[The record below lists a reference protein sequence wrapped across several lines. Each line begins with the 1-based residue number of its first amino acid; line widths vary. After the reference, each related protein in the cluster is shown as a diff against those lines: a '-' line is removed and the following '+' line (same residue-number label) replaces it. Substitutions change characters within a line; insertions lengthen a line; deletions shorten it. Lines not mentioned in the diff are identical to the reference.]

1 MPISALRPVVAPT
14 LALTLL
20 LGVPIVGVLM
30 SVSPAV
36 AGVGIAIGP
45 APIHPDT
52 TVTISGSKDA
62 DSTVTVAIR
71 PPGNGWTTVDGSCSG
86 LGVGSVSWSCHVPA
100 GGGWSHGDHVVTATQ
115 SGGAANAVASGRFV
129 VVPPAVQGPHPVPV
143 PPLPTPTPTPTQT
156 QTPTPTPTP
165 TPTHTPPAVVPP
177 HPVPSGKPTAKP
189 SGPPVELTTLA
200 LPPTTDPAPAPSPEV
215 LTKSHP
221 LTSPPPSRNDPST
234 PSYLSTALPT
244 IADLL
249 GAPASFAA
257 AGGFGAIILLL
268 IAIPA
273 HFLDD
278 TVEANAHRIAGWF
291 SRLAPVAERWR
302 RLRSRLPHI
311 PFSGPMIIVLA
322 SVAFGFADPQFGFDL
337 VSLRT
342 TLALAIGLLLVMEVP
357 NLATSTLLRRR
368 WAARAR
374 VVVQPGALVLSLAG
388 VVASRIFG
396 FHPGLLIGLV
406 MGLELA
412 SNVRA
417 EHRKRAVALRMG
429 ITAGIATGAWLL
441 YSLLS
446 GSGPEPHD
454 FAGLLT
460 RETLVAATDEG
471 LTGLVVALIPVT
483 FMEGKKLFDGSKWLW
498 AAIAVPVGFLFAM
511 LVLPRAFNEEGPD
524 TSFWAWIAVLITFS
538 ALALAVWLGFR
549 LTARGTDAVEEPESE
564 EVPEPAAR

>member
-1 MPISALRPVVAPT
+1 MPVSRFRPVVAPA

-20 LGVPIVGVLM
+20 LGVPAVGILM
-30 SVSPAV
+30 SASPAV
-36 AGVGIAIGP
+36 AGIAIAIGP
-45 APIHPDT
+45 SPIHPDT
-52 TVTISGSKDA
+52 TVTIAGTKDA

-71 PPGNGWTTVDGSCSG
+71 PPGNSWTTVDGSCSG
-86 LGVGSVSWSCHVPA
+86 LGAGSVACACHVPA
-100 GGGWSHGDHVVTATQ
+100 GGGWAHGDHQVTATQ
-115 SGGAANAVASGRFV
+115 SGGAASAMASGRFV

-143 PPLPTPTPTPTQT
+143 PPLPTPTPMPTHT
-156 QTPTPTPTP
+156 QTPTPTP

-200 LPPTTDPAPAPSPEV
+200 LPETPDTGPDPAPPV
-215 LTKSHP
+215 VKKHHP
-221 LTSPPPSRNDPST
+221 TLSPPPSRNDPSGT
-234 PSYLSTALPT
+234 SYLTNALPT

-302 RLRSRLPHI
+302 RFRSRLPHI

-337 VSLRT
+337 ISLRT

-368 WAARAR
+368 WSARAR
-374 VVVQPGALVLSLAG
+374 VVVQPGALILSLAG

-412 SNVRA
+412 SDARA

-446 GSGPEPHD
+446 ASGPEPHD

-483 FMEGKKLFDGSKWLW
+483 FMDGKKLFDGSKWLW

-511 LVLPRAFNEEGPD
+511 LVLPRAFTEDGPGS
-524 TSFWAWIAVLITFS
+524 SFWAWIAVLIVFS
-538 ALALAVWLGFR
+538 ALALGVWLAFR
-549 LTARGTDAVEEPESE
+549 LTAHSGAERDEPVAHEEHTES
-564 EVPEPAAR
+564 VAH